1 MDVFLILPSHSMFL
15 YMLSHTLTLCSALS
29 FLSRALSR
37 TIMIA
42 ALRPN
47 DANFDET
54 MSTLR
59 YASSAKLIQV
69 CYCIVRSQ

>member
-1 MDVFLILPSHSMFL
+1 
-15 YMLSHTLTLCSALS
+15 
-29 FLSRALSR
+29 
-37 TIMIA
+37 MIA

-69 CYCIVRSQ
+69 CYRICAQSMNEHSQYRTQSLNALNIH

>member
-1 MDVFLILPSHSMFL
+1 
-15 YMLSHTLTLCSALS
+15 MLKESLGGN
-29 FLSRALSR
+29 SR

-54 MSTLR
+54 VSTLR
-59 YASSAKLIQV
+59 YASSAKLIQNKSKV
-69 CYCIVRSQ
+69 NTTDPKIMVKKLQAGTHHE